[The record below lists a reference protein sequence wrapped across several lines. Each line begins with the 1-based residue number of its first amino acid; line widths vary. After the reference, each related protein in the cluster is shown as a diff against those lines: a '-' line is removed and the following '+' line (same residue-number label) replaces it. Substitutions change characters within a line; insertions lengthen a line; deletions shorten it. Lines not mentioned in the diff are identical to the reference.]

1 MIKVK
6 VTEVAEKFAEAL
18 RRRLTPEEFAEM
30 CRRNATPEYDD
41 ACASHDFCDAN
52 MVMLSVFEKLRVPT
66 TDLGDDNP
74 QTRLWNLAW
83 EVAKQDHLTSATRWG
98 RARRGRS

>member
-1 MIKVK
+1 MKMIKVK

-41 ACASHDFCDAN
+41 DACA
-52 MVMLSVFEKLRVPT
+52 
-66 TDLGDDNP
+66 
-74 QTRLWNLAW
+74 
-83 EVAKQDHLTSATRWG
+83 
-98 RARRGRS
+98 